1 MSGLPAA
8 RAYEVDEV
16 PVGAADFI
24 AAACDPAVSVV
35 VEACAGSGKTWLL
48 VARMVRLLLAGC
60 EPSAL
65 LAITFT
71 RKAAQEM
78 QERLMLLLQ
87 ELALAPPA
95 QVAVL
100 LTERG
105 VPPADVAR
113 LLPTARGLYGR
124 ILASPQALSID
135 TFHSWFA
142 RLLQIAPL
150 ASGVPHGYALAEATG
165 ELVTEATTR
174 FMESVN
180 VAEAAELRAALRTL
194 YALVGD
200 HQAHKM
206 LDAFVAQRAEWW
218 AASQD
223 APPLDALLELCGIDG
238 SVDARIGLWSD
249 TSFQQRILRIAS
261 LLGMGSDTNQKR
273 ASAIETALGS
283 AAGVNSFEALITQ
296 FVDASGTPRRN
307 LATKALKA
315 AVDAALGGDAWHL
328 FEEEFNAV
336 GVSLLRLQAR
346 SHERTVVALN
356 TALMTVGHA
365 FLEQYQALKA
375 ERRVFDFAD
384 LEWHVY
390 RLLGNP
396 QHAAYLQS
404 RLDARY
410 RHVLLDEF
418 QDTNPLQWNV
428 VQGWLDAYGDD
439 ASRPSVF
446 MVGDPKQSIYRFRR
460 AEPRVFVVARQLLQA
475 QGARILRTS
484 QTRRNATAIT
494 GVLNT
499 AFAANPLYFQQTTLA
514 AIGGAVWRLPLVQP
528 AGPVDS
534 VATGAAPGNGL
545 HAAPA
550 AGPAASATEA
560 PPCAASSPVPDGA
573 AATAGTAPHLAGASG
588 LRDPLT
594 TARDEE
600 EDARRL
606 REGTAVAQALHAARA
621 EIDRT
626 APAEAAPCRWS
637 DVMLLVKKRA
647 HLAAYERALRDAGI
661 PFVSDKRGGL
671 LDSLEVSDLIAL
683 LSFLITPGD
692 NLALAHVLKCPI
704 FSAADA
710 DLLLLSRRDEPTWWL
725 RLQAAI
731 GAPSPP
737 PSLARAAPLLA
748 CWRAAAPRLPV
759 HDLLDIMLDQ
769 GEILERYAR
778 SATTLQRA
786 QIIGNLHAFIE
797 LSLAMDAGRYPS
809 LPKFIDALRVLQK
822 SAQRDAPDEA
832 ATDTGVDAV
841 RILTIHSA
849 KGLEAQVVVLLDAN
863 HSQPARDDVG
873 VLCVWPQ
880 DAAAPTHF
888 SAFGRRAERGVA
900 RNAYFDQEELLRTQE
915 DWNLLYVAATRARRL
930 LIISGVADGRAAAVD
945 GLVADSWYARLCGVP
960 AQAPAWAA
968 APDAASVDTAFEL
981 ALFLPQQLPPV
992 VPPGHDATMADMT
1005 TAEASAIGAMD
1016 DAAAEEGILLHALM
1030 ERITMRAGWPVALPS
1045 AQMTARWLGCALAD
1059 AVEVRAQAQAILA
1072 QPALQRFF
1080 DSDLFVSADNELEMV
1095 ADGQLLRIDRLVRF
1109 HDAIW
1114 ILDYKRSVDA
1124 DSLPLHMPQLA
1135 RYRRAVQ
1142 SVAGNLPVQA
1152 ALIAG
1157 DGSFWPLP

>member
-1 MSGLPAA
+1 MVTGLPPAA
-8 RAYEVDEV
+8 RAYEVDDV
-16 PVGAADFI
+16 PVGAAEFI

-48 VARMVRLLLAGC
+48 VARMLRLLLAGC
-60 EPSAL
+60 EPSGL

-87 ELALAPPA
+87 ELALAPPD

-105 VPPADVAR
+105 VPLADVAR

-165 ELVTEATTR
+165 ELLTEATTR
-174 FMESVN
+174 FMASVN
-180 VAEAAELRAALRTL
+180 AVEAAEVRTALRAL
-194 YALVGD
+194 YKLVGD

-218 AASQD
+218 AASQE
-223 APPLDALLELCGIDG
+223 AQPRDALLELCGTDG
-238 SVDARIGLWSD
+238 SVDARLGLWSD
-249 TSFQQRILRIAS
+249 THLQQRILRLAG
-261 LLGMGSDTNQKR
+261 LLGKGSDTNQKR
-273 ASAIETALGS
+273 ASAIETALAG
-283 AAGVNSFEALITQ
+283 AACVDSFESLCTQ
-296 FVDASGTPRRN
+296 FFDPSGTPRRN

-315 AVDAALGGDAWHL
+315 AIDAALGADAWGL
-328 FEEEFNAV
+328 FEDAFNAV
-336 GVSLLRLQAR
+336 GASLLQLQAR
-346 SHERTVVALN
+346 SHERTVLALN

-365 FLEQYQALKA
+365 FLEQYQVLKA

-390 RLLGNP
+390 RLLGNA

-460 AEPRVFVVARQLLQA
+460 AEPRVFVAARELLQA
-475 QGARILRTS
+475 HGARILRTS

-494 GVLNT
+494 EVLNT

-514 AIGGAVWRLPLVQP
+514 LAGGAVWRLPLVQP
-528 AGPVDS
+528 VGPADALT
-534 VATGAAPGNGL
+534 VATTSDLAQPMSSDVRTGL
-545 HAAPA
+545 VSTKNTAV
-550 AGPAASATEA
+550 AG
-560 PPCAASSPVPDGA
+560 G
-573 AATAGTAPHLAGASG
+573 G

-594 TARDEE
+594 TAREEE

-606 REGTAVAQALHAARA
+606 REGEAVAQALYAARA
-621 EIDRT
+621 ELDRT
-626 APAEAAPCRWS
+626 AQAGTAPCRWS

-647 HLAAYERALRDAGI
+647 HLAAYERALRAAGI

-671 LDSLEVSDLIAL
+671 LESLEVSDLIAL
-683 LSFLITPGD
+683 LTFLITPGD
-692 NLALAHVLKCPI
+692 NLALAHILKCPV
-704 FSAADA
+704 FGAADA
-710 DLLLLSRRDEPTWWL
+710 DLLLLSQRSEPTWWL
-725 RLQAAI
+725 RLQATAI
-731 GAPSPP
+731 ETSSPS
-737 PSLARAAPLLA
+737 SLARAAHLLA
-748 CWRAAAPRLPV
+748 LWRAAAPRLPV

-769 GEILERYAR
+769 GEILARYAQ
-778 SATTLQRA
+778 SASALQRP
-786 QIIGNLHAFIE
+786 QVIGNLHAFIE

-849 KGLEAQVVVLLDAN
+849 KGLEAPVVVVLDAN
-863 HSQPARDDVG
+863 HSQPAREDVG
-873 VLCVWPQ
+873 ILCVWPQ

-888 SAFGRRAERGVA
+888 SAFGRRAERGIA
-900 RNAYFDQEELLRTQE
+900 RNAYFDEEEKLRAQE
-915 DWNLLYVAATRARRL
+915 DWNLLYVATTRARRL
-930 LIISGVADGRAAAVD
+930 LIISGVADGRAATPD
-945 GLVADSWYARLCGVP
+945 GLVADSWYARLGAVPEQLPAAAAVSAPAAVP
-960 AQAPAWAA
+960 AT
-968 APDAASVDTAFEL
+968 ASVDTTFDL

-992 VPPGHDATMADMT
+992 VPAIRDAATGVEAT
-1005 TAEASAIGAMD
+1005 TGAGTSDVSAGASAVD
-1016 DAAAEEGILLHALM
+1016 EGILLHALM
-1030 ERITMRAGWPVALPS
+1030 ERITMRAEWPVPVPL

-1059 AVEVRAQAQAILA
+1059 AAEVCAQAHAILA
-1072 QPALQRFF
+1072 QPALQRFY
-1080 DSDLFVSADNELEMV
+1080 DPAQFVSADNELEMV

-1109 HDAIW
+1109 EDAIW
-1114 ILDYKRSVDA
+1114 VLDYKRSVGPDG
-1124 DSLPLHMPQLA
+1124 LMLHAPQLA

-1142 SVAGNLPVQA
+1142 SIAGSLPVHA
-1152 ALIAG
+1152 ALIAA